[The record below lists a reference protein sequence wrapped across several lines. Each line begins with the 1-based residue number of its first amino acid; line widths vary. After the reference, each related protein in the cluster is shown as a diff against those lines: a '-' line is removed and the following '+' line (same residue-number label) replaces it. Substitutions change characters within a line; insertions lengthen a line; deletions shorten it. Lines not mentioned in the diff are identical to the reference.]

1 MLLSFL
7 AAIEVT
13 VIATAMPR
21 IAGDLGGV
29 SLISW
34 VFAVYL
40 LTMAVTTPIFGK
52 LADLFGRKIIVIAG
66 TVLFLAG
73 SALCGLSQ
81 SMPALIG
88 SRALQGIGAGAV
100 LPVSITIVGDI
111 YELAERG
118 RVQGLL
124 SSIWGVASIVGPLL
138 GGFLVDNLSWHWVF
152 FVNVPFGLVA
162 IGLVVP
168 FFHESVE
175 RRKHRID
182 YAGAATFT
190 VGMCALLM
198 ALLTGG
204 QRYAWSSP
212 QALGLLA
219 GAAIFLGAFALIQT
233 RASEP
238 IVPVKLFAW
247 KEITVSNLG
256 MLVMSAILIGSN
268 AYLPLWVQDVLGYK
282 ATSSGLTLIPSS
294 IAWPVAAT
302 ICARLLTQTTPRV
315 TAGVGAAAV
324 LAGSLGLTTVTP
336 RTAPWVFIPLMILMG
351 GGFGFAFNTFLLTVQ
366 TVVPWE
372 LRGSSTASNSFVRA
386 LGQTTGVA
394 FFGSW
399 LNRGIARAAAGAPAA
414 AATLASASDPPG
426 RAAAGGARDALAA
439 GLHGLF
445 VLFAVLAVVSVI
457 AVAFLPNR
465 LLKAPGAETS
475 G

>member
-1 MLLSFL
+1 MTAEKTNRALVTAAIMLLSFL

-21 IAGDLGGV
+21 IAADLGGV

-52 LADLFGRKIIVIAG
+52 LADLFGRRMVVIAG

-73 SALCGLSQ
+73 SALCGLSH
-81 SMPALIG
+81 SMPALVG
-88 SRALQGIGAGAV
+88 WRALQGVGAGAV

-118 RVQGLL
+118 RVQGFL
-124 SSIWGVASIVGPLL
+124 SSIWGIASIVGPLA

-162 IGLVVP
+162 IGLIAL
-168 FFHESVE
+168 FFRERVE
-175 RRKHRID
+175 PKKHRID
-182 YAGAATFT
+182 YAGALTFT

-204 QRYAWSSP
+204 QRYAWGSP
-212 QALGLLA
+212 QSLGLLA
-219 GAAIFLGAFALIQT
+219 AAAVFLAAFVLIQT

-238 IVPVKLFAW
+238 IVPTRLFAW

-268 AYLPLWVQDVLGYK
+268 AYLPLWVQGVLGYK

-294 IAWPVAAT
+294 VAWPIAAT
-302 ICARLLTQTTPRV
+302 VCARLLTRRSPRF
-315 TAGVGAAAV
+315 TAAIGAVA
-324 LAGSLGLTTVTP
+324 
-336 RTAPWVFIPLMILMG
+336 
-351 GGFGFAFNTFLLTVQ
+351 FLLTVQ

-394 FFGSW
+394 FFGTW
-399 LNRGIARAAAGAPAA
+399 LNRGIARAAAAPA
-414 AATLASASDPPG
+414 AATLASASDPPAG
-426 RAAAGGARDALAA
+426 AAAVPTREALAA

-445 VLFAVLAVVSVI
+445 VLFVVLAVLSVI

-465 LLKAPGAETS
+465 LLKPPAAEA
-475 G
+475 